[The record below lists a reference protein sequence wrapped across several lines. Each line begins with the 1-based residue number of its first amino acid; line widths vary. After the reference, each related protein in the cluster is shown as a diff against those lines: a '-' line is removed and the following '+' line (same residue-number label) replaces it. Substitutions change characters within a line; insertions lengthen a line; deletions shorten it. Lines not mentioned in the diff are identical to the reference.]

1 MGYSGRHF
9 TLLQNF
15 IITYTIFTVTL
26 STSSQQPAASVIPAT
41 PVSNSTGLVAIPGHT
56 GNLPSA
62 IILPN
67 GQIIP
72 VVGNQGSSTAGNT
85 STGGNNL
92 VQPSTS
98 INSSCKYCMSMGSI
112 VSCDAF
118 KDKFQLELFGNGLYF
133 ESCFSSRQPYRVL
146 VRQNFYSIYL
156 DHLFLVESCLSQYL

>member
-1 MGYSGRHF
+1 MGYSGRCF
-9 TLLQNF
+9 TPLQNF

-26 STSSQQPAASVIPAT
+26 STSSQQPASVIPAT

-85 STGGNNL
+85 STGGNNV
-92 VQPSTS
+92 VQLSTS

-112 VSCDAF
+112 VSSDVF
-118 KDKFQLELFGNGLYF
+118 KDKFRLELFGNGLYF
-133 ESCFSSRQPYRVL
+133 KSCFSSRQPYRAL
-146 VRQNFYSIYL
+146 VRQNFYTVYL
-156 DHLFLVESCLSQYL
+156 DHLFLVEPCLSRNL